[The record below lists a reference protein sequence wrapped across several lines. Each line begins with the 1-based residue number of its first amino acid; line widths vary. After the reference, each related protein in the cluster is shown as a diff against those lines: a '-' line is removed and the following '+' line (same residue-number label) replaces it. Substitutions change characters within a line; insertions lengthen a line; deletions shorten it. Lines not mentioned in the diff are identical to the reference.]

1 MIKAAYGRLLLF
13 PKPVRIYDEAVS
25 YKSFQKL
32 IWDYY
37 RKYGRNLAWR
47 NIQDPYRIVVSE
59 IMLQQTQV
67 ERVSRMYPLFIK
79 KFPSFRE
86 LGRAPVS
93 QVLLAWQGLG
103 YNRRALNLQKLA
115 QIVSEKY
122 KGKLPETVEELD
134 ALPGIGKGT
143 AGSLSA
149 FVFNKPVP
157 FIETN
162 IRRVFIHHFFADKK
176 GVHDDEILKL
186 VEKTLPKTP
195 SGVRA
200 SERAWPTRG
209 GEFRQWYYALMD
221 YGSHLGKKVENPNRR
236 SRHYSKQSKFEGSDR
251 QLRGELLREI
261 LKNGA
266 IDEKKFAKAHHEPLP
281 RVKKMLR
288 ALQVEGF
295 LQN

>member
-25 YKSFQKL
+25 YKSFQRL

-37 RKYGRNLAWR
+37 RKYGRDLAWR

-176 GVHDDEILKL
+176 GVHDDEILRL
-186 VEKTLPKTP
+186 VGKTVDAKNP
-195 SGVRA
+195 R
-200 SERAWPTRG
+200 E
-209 GEFRQWYYALMD
+209 WYYALMD

-281 RVKKMLR
+281 RVRRILKTLHM
-288 ALQVEGF
+288 EGF
-295 LQN
+295 SQN